1 MTTLLSHT
9 YQRFKCSHCS
19 LCSPLSQSV
28 FLSVNRPFNLSICL
42 PFYHSVD
49 SMWSVRVAGVSEGWH
64 FFNGLKCIESVSL
77 KNGLVWWCFLCWLF
91 YFCSWFFF
99 KFSSSSFPVQ
109 DSVLFSLPPSPFL
122 WFTAEADEGVRRPFF
137 QPFCV
142 LVGIL
147 LWQLSWKNSE
157 DTVFSLLF
165 SSSVDIA
172 SSSVSLYNVVSCSC
186 CLQKSGRIWEAHL
199 GALPSRRA
207 FFPHPQREWPKWL
220 IVLQHLRSLTVF
232 FSAPHSCM
240 CWTGSS
246 CHLWSPLRPFFF
258 FLIKFQQWPDVM
270 PSPVWGI

>member
-1 MTTLLSHT
+1 
-9 YQRFKCSHCS
+9 
-19 LCSPLSQSV
+19 
-28 FLSVNRPFNLSICL
+28 
-42 PFYHSVD
+42 
-49 SMWSVRVAGVSEGWH
+49 MWSVRVAGVSEGWH

-186 CLQKSGRIWEAHL
+186 CLQKSGCIWEAHL

-207 FFPHPQREWPKWL
+207 FPPSSKRMTKMAHCTTALTITYSLLLCPSL
-220 IVLQHLRSLTVF
+220 LHVLDRVF
-232 FSAPHSCM
+232 
-240 CWTGSS
+240 
-246 CHLWSPLRPFFF
+246 LSPLVPSKTIFF